1 MQLDIRDET
10 RRQGHDRENGLF
22 VASVE
27 KAFRVLDAI
36 AEAKTELG
44 LSEVAARTGIGRSA
58 AQRFLYTL
66 HALGYLSQDTVSKGY
81 RLSSKLLALSGSY
94 VRADILKMKAHA
106 ILEEANRRCEETI
119 NLTILDGTDVSYILR
134 FPSKHV
140 VSVNLT
146 VGTRLPAFCTAPG
159 RVLLAH
165 MDRAKV
171 DLVLAKSDLTKRTE
185 MTETDPRRL
194 HEILAQVRRQGY
206 ALSNQEAFIGDIS
219 VAAPIFDEQAQVAAA
234 VNVAVPFPR
243 WSVVK
248 AKRQL
253 TPVVK
258 EVARAVSKALGWR
271 G

>member
-1 MQLDIRDET
+1 M
-10 RRQGHDRENGLF
+10 
-22 VASVE
+22 
-27 KAFRVLDAI
+27 
-36 AEAKTELG
+36 
-44 LSEVAARTGIGRSA
+44 
-58 AQRFLYTL
+58 
-66 HALGYLSQDTVSKGY
+66 
-81 RLSSKLLALSGSY
+81 
-94 VRADILKMKAHA
+94 LKEKAHA

-119 NLTILDGTDVSYILR
+119 NLTVLDGIDVIYILR

-165 MDRAKV
+165 LERSKV
-171 DLVLAKSDLTKRTE
+171 DLVLAKSDLSKRTE
-185 MTETDPRRL
+185 LTETDPRRL
-194 HEILAQVRRQGY
+194 HEILSQVRRQGY

-219 VAAPIFDEQAQVAAA
+219 VAAPIVDDQGHVTAA

-243 WSVVK
+243 WSVAK

-253 TPVVK
+253 IPIVK
-258 EVARAVSKALGWR
+258 DVGKAVSKALGWR

>member
-1 MQLDIRDET
+1 MQLDIRDA
-10 RRQGHDRENGLF
+10 RRHNHDKENGLF

-36 AEAKTELG
+36 SDAKTELG
-44 LSEVAARTGIGRSA
+44 LSEVAARTGIGKSA

-66 HALGYLSQDTVSKGY
+66 HALGYLNQDAASKGY

-94 VRADILKMKAHA
+94 VGADILKVKAHPV
-106 ILEEANRRCEETI
+106 LEEANRRCEETI
-119 NLTILDGTDVSYILR
+119 NLTVLDGTEVTYILR

-146 VGTRLPAFCTAPG
+146 VGTRLPAYCTAPG

-165 MDRAKV
+165 LDRTKV
-171 DLVLAKSDLTKRTE
+171 DLVFAKSDLVKHTE
-185 MTETDPRRL
+185 ATETDPRRL
-194 HEILAQVRRQGY
+194 HEILSQVRRQGY
-206 ALSNQEAFIGDIS
+206 ALSNQEAFVGDIS
-219 VAAPIFDEQAQVAAA
+219 VAAPIFDDQGQVTAA

-243 WSVVK
+243 WSVAQ

-253 TPVVK
+253 IPIVR
-258 EVARAVSKALGWR
+258 EVGKDVSKALGWR
-271 G
+271 S

>member
-1 MQLDIRDET
+1 MQLDVRDARPKSPDKES
-10 RRQGHDRENGLF
+10 GLF

-36 AEAKTELG
+36 SDAKTELG
-44 LSEVAARTGIGRSA
+44 LSEIAARTGIGKSA

-66 HALGYLSQDTVSKGY
+66 HALGYLNQDNTSKGY

-94 VRADILKMKAHA
+94 VSADILKAKAHP

-119 NLTILDGTDVSYILR
+119 NLTILDGTDVVYILR

-140 VSVNLT
+140 VSVNLA
-146 VGTRLPAFCTAPG
+146 VGTRLPAYCTAPG
-159 RVLLAH
+159 RVLLAPLE
-165 MDRAKV
+165 RTKI
-171 DLVLAKSDLTKRTE
+171 DLVFAKSDLIKHTE
-185 MTETDPRRL
+185 LTETDPRRL

-206 ALSNQEAFIGDIS
+206 ALSIQEAFVGDIS
-219 VAAPIFDEQAQVAAA
+219 VAAPIFDDQDNVTAA

-243 WSVVK
+243 WSVAK

-253 TPVVK
+253 IPVVRDVGK
-258 EVARAVSKALGWR
+258 AVSKALGWKA
-271 G
+271 

>member
-1 MQLDIRDET
+1 MQLKVRGASQQGKNRDS
-10 RRQGHDRENGLF
+10 GLF
-22 VASVE
+22 VASVG

-36 AEAKTELG
+36 AEAETELG

-58 AQRFLYTL
+58 AQRFLHTL
-66 HALGYLSQDTVSKGY
+66 HALGYLNQDAVSKGY

-94 VRADILKMKAHA
+94 VRADILKVKAHA

-119 NLTILDGTDVSYILR
+119 NLTVMDGTDVTYILR

-165 MDRAKV
+165 MERAKV
-171 DLVLAKSDLTKRTE
+171 DLVLARSDLTKRTE
-185 MTETDPRRL
+185 TTETDPRRL
-194 HEILAQVRRQGY
+194 REILTQVRRQGY
-206 ALSNQEAFIGDIS
+206 ALSNQEAFVGDIS
-219 VAAPIFDEQAQVAAA
+219 IAAPIFDEQGQAAAA

-243 WSVVK
+243 WSIAK

-253 TPVVK
+253 IPIVK
-258 EVARAVSKALGWR
+258 DVGNAVSRALGWK